1 MDPIADAL
9 TIIRNG
15 SKNRKRAVNI
25 PASHLKERIV
35 DIFKKEGYIKD
46 YQFIKDNKQGILR
59 VYLKYKKAKSVSSK
73 KERAAIMG
81 LRRISRPSRRVYV
94 TKEQIPYVLE
104 GLGSAI
110 ISTSQGILSDKEA
123 REIGVGG
130 EVICY
135 IW

>member
-15 SKNRKRAVNI
+15 SKNGKRVVNI
-25 PASHLKERIV
+25 PASYLKERIV
-35 DIFKKEGYIKD
+35 DIFKKEGYIED

-59 VYLKYKKAKSVSSK
+59 VYLKYKRAKSTSRK
-73 KERAAIMG
+73 GEKPAIMG
-81 LRRISRPSRRVYV
+81 LKRISRPGRRVYV
-94 TKEQIPYVLE
+94 TKEQIPYVLD
-104 GLGSAI
+104 GLGRAI
-110 ISTSQGILSDKEA
+110 ISASQGVLSDKEA

-130 EVICY
+130 EIICY

>member
-1 MDPIADAL
+1 M
-9 TIIRNG
+9 
-15 SKNRKRAVNI
+15 VNI

-35 DIFKKEGYIKD
+35 DIFKKEGYIED

-59 VYLKYKKAKSVSSK
+59 VYLKYKRAKSASPK
-73 KERAAIMG
+73 KEKAAIMA

-110 ISTSQGILSDKEA
+110 ISTSQGILSDREA

>member
-15 SKNRKRAVNI
+15 SKNGKRVVNI
-25 PASHLKERIV
+25 PASYLKERIV
-35 DIFKKEGYIKD
+35 DIFKKEGYIED

-59 VYLKYKKAKSVSSK
+59 VYLKYKRTKSTSRK
-73 KERAAIMG
+73 KEKPAIMG
-81 LRRISRPSRRVYV
+81 LKRISRPGRRVYV
-94 TKEQIPYVLE
+94 TKKQIPYVLN
-104 GLGSAI
+104 GLGRAI
-110 ISTSQGILSDKEA
+110 ISTSQGVLSDKEA